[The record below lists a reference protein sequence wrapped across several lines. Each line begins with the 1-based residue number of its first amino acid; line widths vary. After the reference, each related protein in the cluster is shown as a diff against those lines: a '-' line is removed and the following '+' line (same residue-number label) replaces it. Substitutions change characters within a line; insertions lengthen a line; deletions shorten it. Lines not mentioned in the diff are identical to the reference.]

1 MAVATLLSRPGL
13 AVLDYHCTL
22 GPGDTPFVE
31 RYENHSVAF
40 VRRGSF
46 GCRSRGRDFELVAGS
61 VLVGYPGDEYLC
73 THDHA
78 GGGDECLSFHLEP
91 ELAEVVGDR
100 LEVWRSGSA
109 PPLPEL
115 MVLAELAQAA
125 AGGRSDVSLEEA
137 ALLFVSRFHEIVC
150 DRVKIIP
157 DELSQGLNVFLLS
170 GARRPPTFPPG
181 CLEVEGD
188 GLAERC

>member
-78 GGGDECLSFHLEP
+78 G
-91 ELAEVVGDR
+91 A
-100 LEVWRSGSA
+100 
-109 PPLPEL
+109 
-115 MVLAELAQAA
+115 
-125 AGGRSDVSLEEA
+125 
-137 ALLFVSRFHEIVC
+137 VSRRLPSAE
-150 DRVKIIP
+150 RVT
-157 DELSQGLNVFLLS
+157 S
-170 GARRPPTFPPG
+170 GASSSTRSQSLHVT
-181 CLEVEGD
+181 CL
-188 GLAERC
+188 CF